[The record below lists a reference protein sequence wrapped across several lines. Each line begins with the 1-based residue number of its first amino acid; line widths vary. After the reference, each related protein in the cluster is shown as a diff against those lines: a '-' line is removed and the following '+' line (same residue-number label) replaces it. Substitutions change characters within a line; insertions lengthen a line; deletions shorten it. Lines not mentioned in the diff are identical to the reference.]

1 MTTKLYECTFRSM
14 KKTIKEIITER
25 GLTLKQAAEA
35 CGLPVHTV
43 VSHFYGRRSGMTLGT
58 ARKYAAG
65 LNVEMDDIQEVRP

>member
-1 MTTKLYECTFRSM
+1 M
-14 KKTIKEIITER
+14 KTIKEIITER

-43 VSHFYGRRSGMTLGT
+43 VSHFYGRRTGMTLGT

-65 LNVEMDDIQEVRP
+65 FKVNVADILEAKP